1 MIFIQKL
8 AVIFELL
15 IADFI
20 IGYHLKR
27 KNFFVIRLAA
37 CLLIIFA
44 IVLLLPLINNAI
56 YDVFRYFLFFI
67 LILLG
72 MRFCFDEK
80 FIKLFFVS
88 TVAYTLQHI
97 AYELF
102 DVFVVLTGIYNVH
115 NVIGSGVYDFF
126 LIFTSNGNS
135 FVSGNP
141 FTIIMYIFIYY
152 ITYLIGYFLLHS
164 RLEKR
169 IEIGITNTKLLCLS
183 AIILLFDIVVS
194 AFIGYYSQ
202 TDFNQTYL
210 ALLDSFNIFC
220 CILALFL
227 LFLEDNRSKI
237 ANDLTIV
244 KHLLKEKEV
253 QYSTSKANIDLINQ
267 KCHDLKHQIRT
278 IGKNKYVDE
287 NVLNEIEETISIYDS
302 AIKTGNEALDIIL
315 TEKSL
320 FCTKEKIKL
329 CCIID
334 GKELSFMSDPD
345 LYSLFGNLLD
355 NAIEAVSKLEEDKK
369 IISLSIKKQQSF
381 LIINIHNYY
390 QGTLEFKDTLPKTT
404 KADSKYHG
412 YGMKSIQM
420 IVDKYAGEMSLT
432 TDKSV
437 FNLNIIFTSPFK
449 NRE

>member
-15 IADFI
+15 IAEFI
-20 IGYHLKR
+20 MCYHLKR
-27 KNFFVIRLAA
+27 QKHFVFRLLS
-37 CLLIIFA
+37 CLILLFSFA
-44 IVLLLPLINNAI
+44 LLLPLIDNAI

-72 MRFCFDEK
+72 MKFCFNEK
-80 FIKLFFVS
+80 LIKLIFVS

-102 DVFVVLTGIYNVH
+102 DVFVISTGIYNVH

-152 ITYLIGYFLLHS
+152 MTYLVGYFILHS
-164 RLEKR
+164 RLKKK
-169 IEIGITNTKLLCLS
+169 IDIGVTNTKLLCLS
-183 AIILLFDIVVS
+183 TVILSFDIVVS
-194 AFIGYYSQ
+194 SFIGYYSQ
-202 TDFNQTYL
+202 NDFNQTYL
-210 ALLDSFNIFC
+210 ALLDIFNIFC
-220 CILALFL
+220 CVLSLFL
-227 LFLEDNRSKI
+227 LFLEENRSQI

-267 KCHDLKHQIRT
+267 KCHDLKHQIRL
-278 IGKNKYVDE
+278 IGKNKYLDE
-287 NVLNEIEETISIYDS
+287 NTIKEIEGTISIYDS
-302 AIKTGNEALDIIL
+302 TIKTGNEALDIIL

-329 CCIID
+329 CCIVD
-334 GKELSFMSDPD
+334 GKELDFMSDSD

-355 NAIEAVSKLEEDKK
+355 NAIEAVTQLEEAKK
-369 IISLSIKKQQSF
+369 IISLSIKKNQSF

-390 QGTLEFKDTLPKTT
+390 QGTLEFNDALPKTT
-404 KADSKYHG
+404 KSDSKYHG
-412 YGMKSIQM
+412 YGMKSVQM
-420 IVDKYAGEMSLT
+420 IVEKYDGEMSIT
-432 TDKSV
+432 TDKNV
-437 FNLNIIFTSPFK
+437 FNLNILFPLTV
-449 NRE
+449 EQV

>member
-183 AIILLFDIVVS
+183 AIILLFDIVIS

-227 LFLEDNRSKI
+227 LFLEENRSKI

-267 KCHDLKHQIRT
+267 KCHDLKHQFYAL
-278 IGKNKYVDE
+278 KNNQALDE
-287 NVLNEIEETISIYDS
+287 KLTKEIEESIDIYNS
-302 AIKTGNEALDIIL
+302 KIKTENEVLDIIL
-315 TEKSL
+315 TDYNLRSINNSIEL
-320 FCTKEKIKL
+320 TCMA
-329 CCIID
+329 D
-334 GKELSFMSDPD
+334 GKLLNFMEETD
-345 LYSLFGNLLD
+345 LYSLFGNMLSNAFEYELKVSLD
-355 NAIEAVSKLEEDKK
+355 KRFISLTITQKGKYVSIHCENYYDGGELKKNDGKVISSKK
-369 IISLSIKKQQSF
+369 ILS
-381 LIINIHNYY
+381 
-390 QGTLEFKDTLPKTT
+390 
-404 KADSKYHG
+404 
-412 YGMKSIQM
+412 GM
-420 IVDKYAGEMSLT
+420 V
-432 TDKSV
+432 SV
-437 FNLNIIFTSPFK
+437 
-449 NRE
+449 